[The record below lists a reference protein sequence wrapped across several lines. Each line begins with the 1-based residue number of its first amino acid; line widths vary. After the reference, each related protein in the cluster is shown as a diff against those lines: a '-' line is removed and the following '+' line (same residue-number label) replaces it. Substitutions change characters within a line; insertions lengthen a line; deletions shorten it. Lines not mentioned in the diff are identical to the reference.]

1 MHRTHPDELSLAVR
15 RGEIGDWWRLQNKL
29 AVRGNVVVGVKPG
42 DRLVAIG
49 IDITSLFI
57 EAFVMN
63 MHMNHFA
70 QHQRAA
76 GVIDQSLHPALEGAG
91 RLRGITRIDLATG
104 HGSKLGH
111 RHLVN
116 FIVEAETA
124 DQHLLRK
131 RHIDHIDD
139 ELASAADIHHRI
151 LFLAAHLR
159 LNAEDHDGR
168 IMRKDVEE
176 AHRRCIVMASFRAGR
191 HECDRPRTDKIRQKA
206 VAALGLK
213 RAEIE
218 FHDRHPNLVYN
229 YLSYC

>member
-1 MHRTHPDELSLAVR
+1 M
-15 RGEIGDWWRLQNKL
+15 
-29 AVRGNVVVGVKPG
+29 KPG
-42 DRLVAIG
+42 DRLIAIG

-63 MHMNHFA
+63 MHVHHFA
-70 QHQRAA
+70 EHQCAA
-76 GVIDQSLHPALEGAG
+76 GVIDQSFHLAFECTR
-91 RLRGITRIDLATG
+91 RLLGITRIDLVAR
-104 HGSKLGH
+104 HGRKFGH
-111 RHLVN
+111 RHFVN
-116 FIVEAETA
+116 FIVEAEAA

-139 ELASAADIHHRI
+139 ELAGAADIHHRV
-151 LFLAAHLR
+151 LLLAADVR
-159 LNAEDHDGR
+159 LNAKDDDGR

-176 AHRRCIVMASFRAGR
+176 AHRGCIVMAGFRTRR
-191 HECDRPRTDKIRQKA
+191 HKRDRSRTDKIRQKA

-218 FHDRHPNLVYN
+218 FHDRHPIIVYN